1 MLKFKI
7 DSENFTA
14 LNEVEQTFYAQ
25 SGEGYQLQVEGAA
38 DKSKLDEFRATNVD
52 LLKQQDAL
60 KGIDVAKYRAM
71 EEQERKLR
79 DKELIDKKDF
89 DGLISERTNSLKSD
103 YEAKIQALTSQLNDS
118 TGNYNNLIT
127 KTEIEGAVTKEYKN
141 GNYNTVVS
149 KYEIEGAA
157 VKAFTEHKISPDAY
171 EAVLSQINTKFS
183 VDNGRVIAKDGD
195 NILTGANGNLTVS
208 EFVASQPEIFKIQSN
223 GGNGN
228 GGNTSTQVDRGAA
241 KREAYSKLLSR

>member
-127 KTEIEGAVTKEYKN
+127 KTEIEGAANSAFSKHSIRPSLSNAAMLLVKN
-141 GNYNTVVS
+141 T
-149 KYEIEGAA
+149 
-157 VKAFTEHKISPDAY
+157 
-171 EAVLSQINTKFS
+171 FS
-183 VDNGRVIAKDGD
+183 VDQGRVIAKDGD
-195 NILTGANGNLTVS
+195 NILAGANGNLTIS
-208 EFVASQPEIFKIQSN
+208 EFVDSLGEDFKIQSN

>member
-7 DSENFTA
+7 DSENFSA

-25 SGEGYQLQVEGAA
+25 SGEGYQLQVEGAT

-52 LLKQQDAL
+52 LLKQQEAF
-60 KGIDVAKYRAM
+60 KGVDLAKYREL

-118 TGNYNNLIT
+118 T
-127 KTEIEGAVTKEYKN
+127 

>member
-127 KTEIEGAVTKEYKN
+127 KTEIEGA
-141 GNYNTVVS
+141 
-149 KYEIEGAA
+149 A

>member
-60 KGIDVAKYRAM
+60 KGIDVTKYRAM

-127 KTEIEGAVTKEYKN
+127 KTEIEGAANSAFSKHSIRPSLSNAAMLLVKN
-141 GNYNTVVS
+141 T
-149 KYEIEGAA
+149 
-157 VKAFTEHKISPDAY
+157 
-171 EAVLSQINTKFS
+171 FS
-183 VDNGRVIAKDGD
+183 VDQGRVIAKDGD
-195 NILTGANGNLTVS
+195 NILAGANGNLTIS
-208 EFVASQPEIFKIQSN
+208 EFVDSLGEDFKIQSN

>member
-14 LNEVEQTFYAQ
+14 LNEVEQSFYAQ

-103 YEAKIQALTSQLNDS
+103 YEAKILNLTNELNNS
-118 TGNYNNLIT
+118 SSNYNS
-127 KTEIEGAVTKEYKN
+127 
-141 GNYNTVVS
+141 VVS

-157 VKAFTEHKISPDAY
+157 VKAFTEHNISPDAF
-171 EAVLSQINTKFS
+171 EAVLSQIKSKFS
-183 VDNGRVIAKDGD
+183 IDNGRVIAKDGD
-195 NILTGANGNLTVS
+195 NILTGLDGNLTVS
-208 EFVASQPEIFKIQSN
+208 EFVAGQPEIFKIQSS
-223 GGNGN
+223 G
-228 GGNTSTQVDRGAA
+228 GAA
-241 KREAYSKLLSR
+241 TGATTSPSRVDSSATKRAAYMKMMGQ

>member
-25 SGEGYQLQVEGAA
+25 AGEGYQLQVEGAA

-127 KTEIEGAVTKEYKN
+127 KTEIEGAANSAFSKHSIRPSLSNAAMLLVKN
-141 GNYNTVVS
+141 T
-149 KYEIEGAA
+149 
-157 VKAFTEHKISPDAY
+157 
-171 EAVLSQINTKFS
+171 FS
-183 VDNGRVIAKDGD
+183 VDQGRVIAKDGD
-195 NILTGANGNLTVS
+195 NILAGANGNLTIS
-208 EFVASQPEIFKIQSN
+208 EFVDSLGEDFKIQSN

-228 GGNTSTQVDRGAA
+228 GGNTSAQVDRGAA

>member
-1 MLKFKI
+1 MLKYTI

-14 LNEVEQTFYAQ
+14 LNEVEQSFYAQ
-25 SGEGYQLQVEGAA
+25 SGDGYQLQVEGATA
-38 DKSKLDEFRATNVD
+38 KSKLDEFRASNVD
-52 LLKQQDAL
+52 LLKQQEAL
-60 KGIDVAKYRAM
+60 KGVDITKYRAM

-127 KTEIEGAVTKEYKN
+127 KTEIEGAANSAFSKHSIRPSLSNAAMLLVKN
-141 GNYNTVVS
+141 T
-149 KYEIEGAA
+149 
-157 VKAFTEHKISPDAY
+157 
-171 EAVLSQINTKFS
+171 FS
-183 VDNGRVIAKDGD
+183 VDQGRVIAKDGD
-195 NILTGANGNLTVS
+195 NILAGANGNLTIS
-208 EFVASQPEIFKIQSN
+208 EFVDSLGEDFKIQSS

-228 GGNTSTQVDRGAA
+228 GGNNSTQVDRGAA
-241 KREAYSKLLSR
+241 KRDAYSKLLSR

>member
-7 DSENFTA
+7 DSENFSA

-25 SGEGYQLQVEGAA
+25 AGEGYQLQVEGAA

-60 KGIDVAKYRAM
+60 KGIDVTKYRAM

-127 KTEIEGAVTKEYKN
+127 KTEIEGAANSAFSKHSIRPSLSNAAMLLVKN
-141 GNYNTVVS
+141 T
-149 KYEIEGAA
+149 
-157 VKAFTEHKISPDAY
+157 
-171 EAVLSQINTKFS
+171 FS
-183 VDNGRVIAKDGD
+183 VDQGRVIAKDGD
-195 NILTGANGNLTVS
+195 NILAGANGNLTIS
-208 EFVASQPEIFKIQSN
+208 EFVDSLGEDFKIQSN

>member
-38 DKSKLDEFRATNVD
+38 DKSKLDEFRSSNVEHM
-52 LLKQQDAL
+52 KQAEL
-60 KGIDVAKYRAM
+60 YKGVDVVKYRAM
-71 EEQERKLR
+71 EEQERKIR

-127 KTEIEGAVTKEYKN
+127 KTEIEGAANSAFSKHSIRPSLSNAAMLLVKN
-141 GNYNTVVS
+141 T
-149 KYEIEGAA
+149 
-157 VKAFTEHKISPDAY
+157 
-171 EAVLSQINTKFS
+171 FS
-183 VDNGRVIAKDGD
+183 VDQGRVIAKDGD
-195 NILTGANGNLTVS
+195 NILAGANGNLTIS
-208 EFVASQPEIFKIQSN
+208 EFVDSLGEDFKIQSN